1 MSGRWMIYGANG
13 YTGRLIVDEVK
24 RRGLKPIVAGRRR
37 EAIEPIA
44 KAHGL
49 EARVFDVAETKANLE
64 GVAAIVLCAG
74 PFTQTSAPVVEACLA
89 SGVHYLDITGEIS
102 VFEACWAKSEDAKAR
117 GVVLLPG
124 VGFDVVPSD
133 CLAAR
138 LAAELPGATSLELA
152 ISGGGAP
159 SAGTAKTMLEAL
171 PAGGMVRENGELKKV
186 PNAWKT
192 AEVPF
197 ADKTRHCVSIP
208 WGDVS
213 TAFHSTKIPNIVVYM
228 SLSARAAKMLQLAE
242 PLLGLF
248 ALPGVRRAAGL
259 VLDRV
264 GLGPKE
270 DERARGRSHLWG
282 RVRDA
287 AGREVSGT
295 LETPEGY
302 TLTATTTVES
312 AERVVAGRVAAG
324 TQTPSLA
331 FGAGYIAEFPGCEL
345 RVTKT

>member
-13 YTGRLIVDEVK
+13 YTGRLIVEEAK
-24 RRGLKPIVAGRRR
+24 RRGLEPIVAGRRR

-44 KAHGL
+44 RAHHL
-49 EARVFDVAETKANLE
+49 ETRIFDVSETKANLG

-89 SGVHYLDITGEIS
+89 TGVHYLDITGEIS
-102 VFEACWAKSEDAKAR
+102 VFEACWARAAEAGQR

-133 CLAAR
+133 CLAAS
-138 LAAELPGATSLELA
+138 LAAKLPGATSLELA

-171 PAGGMVRENGELKKV
+171 PAGGLIRENGELKKV
-186 PNAWKT
+186 PTAWKT
-192 AEVPF
+192 AEVEF
-197 ADKTRHCVSIP
+197 ADKKRHCVSIP

-213 TAFHSTKIPNIVVYM
+213 TAFRSTKIPNIVVYM
-228 SLSARAAKMLQLAE
+228 ALSARAARTLQLAE

-248 ALPGVRRAAGL
+248 ALPAVRRAAGM
-259 VLDRV
+259 VIDRV

-270 DERARGRSHLWG
+270 EERRSSRSHLWG
-282 RVRDA
+282 RVRDGG
-287 AGREVSGT
+287 GREVTGT

-302 TLTATTTVES
+302 TLTATTAVEC
-312 AERVVAGRVAAG
+312 AERVSAGRVAAG
-324 TQTPSLA
+324 AQTPSLA
-331 FGAGYIAEFPGCEL
+331 FGAGYISEFPGCEL
-345 RVTKT
+345 RVNS

>member
-1 MSGRWMIYGANG
+1 M
-13 YTGRLIVDEVK
+13 
-24 RRGLKPIVAGRRR
+24 
-37 EAIEPIA
+37 
-44 KAHGL
+44 
-49 EARVFDVAETKANLE
+49 
-64 GVAAIVLCAG
+64 
-74 PFTQTSAPVVEACLA
+74 
-89 SGVHYLDITGEIS
+89 HYLDITGEIS
-102 VFEACWAKSEDAKAR
+102 AFEACWARSEEAKRR

-213 TAFHSTKIPNIVVYM
+213 TAFRSTKIPNIVVYM
-228 SLSARAAKMLQLAE
+228 ALSARAAKTLQLAE

-248 ALPGVRRAAGL
+248 ALPAVRRAAGL
-259 VLDRV
+259 VIDRV

-270 DERARGRSHLWG
+270 DERVRGRSHLWG
-282 RVRDA
+282 RVRDGG
-287 AGREVSGT
+287 GREVTGT
-295 LETPEGY
+295 LEAPEGY

-331 FGAGYIAEFPGCEL
+331 FGAGYIGEFPGCEL
-345 RVTKT
+345 RVNA